1 MKKIRKFAAVFT
13 AFAAALGMAS
23 CGGSDDSSS
32 SSSKAP
38 EEIKLNSEAQEQV
51 NSLADQLEDVQL
63 ENTTIKF
70 MAHWD
75 LNPGDG
81 QVVPP
86 HIQMFRD
93 KYNGTIEYVPTTWD
107 TRYDDLSTMVI
118 SNKSPDF
125 FPAMDMDGFPKGVI
139 KRIFQPFDEYLD
151 FDSDLWKDSKSVN
164 DAFVFNGGHYVA
176 ATAAEPQYVCI
187 YNPKTIEAAGLED
200 PAELFANDQWTMS
213 KFKEMCVQF
222 TDASKEQYGVSGWW
236 IASSLNDAC
245 GYPLITMENG
255 KLVSNIEKPEVAAV
269 QDFMYGLG
277 QAGVF
282 CPDRGRAGGVGDGKT
297 LFFPCGLWSI
307 QNNPESSIEYGDVAN
322 GGVMFVPMPRMDDS
336 DKYYISSRSDG
347 YHLVAGAKN
356 PKGVVA
362 FLNCMQLCSKE
373 TQNITEDQLRN
384 DYKWTEEMIAMRAT
398 ILELCKTNAVFDFS
412 NGVNDALTKQLDL
425 KDATT
430 RAYDTKEWSTAA
442 SECKAAVQALVD
454 EANSQNADIQ
464 EDAEAEAEAAE

>member
-1 MKKIRKFAAVFT
+1 MKKIKRIAAAVCSL
-13 AFAAALGMAS
+13 AVCLGMAA
-23 CGGSDDSSS
+23 CGGNSDSSADTTT
-32 SSSKAP
+32 KKP

-51 NSLADQLEDVQL
+51 NSLSDQLEDIEL

-70 MAHWD
+70 IAHWD

-93 KYNGTIEYVPTTWD
+93 KYHGNIEYIPTTWD
-107 TRYDDLSTMVI
+107 TRYDDISKKVLS
-118 SNKSPDF
+118 KDSPDF
-125 FPAMDMDGFPKGVI
+125 FPAMDMDGFPKGVF
-139 KRIFQPFDEYLD
+139 KNIFQPFDEYLD

-187 YNPKTIEAAGLED
+187 YNPKTVEAAGLED
-200 PAELFANDQWTMS
+200 PAELFAKDEWTMS
-213 KFKEMCVQF
+213 KFKEMCIQF
-222 TDASKEQYGVSGWW
+222 TDSSQGKYGVGGYW

-245 GYPLITMENG
+245 GYPLITMEDG
-255 KLVSNIEKPEVAAV
+255 KLVNNIEKPEVAAV
-269 QDFMYGLG
+269 QEFMYGLG
-277 QAGVF
+277 QTGVY
-282 CPDRGRAGGVGDGKT
+282 CPDRGRSGGVLNGDT
-297 LFFPCGLWSI
+297 LFYPCGLWSI
-307 QNNPESSIEYGDVAN
+307 QNNPESSIAYGDVAN

-336 DKYYISSRSDG
+336 DKYYISSRNDG
-347 YHLVAGAKN
+347 YHLIAGAPN

-384 DYKWTEEMIAMRAT
+384 DYKWSEEMIAMRAT
-398 ILELCKTNAVFDFS
+398 ILDLCKTNAVFDFS
-412 NGVNDALTKQLDL
+412 NGVNDALSKQLDL

-430 RAYDTKEWSTAA
+430 RPNDAKDWST
-442 SECKAAVQALVD
+442 VVD
-454 EANSQNADIQ
+454 ENNISVNTIIADANSQNSDL
-464 EDAEAEAEAAE
+464 AE